1 MREIVLDTETTGVD
15 PLKGHRIVEI
25 GCLELYN
32 QVPTSRTFHRY
43 VNPEREIEAE
53 AVAIHGL
60 TTAMLAKHKVF
71 AEIAHEFLEFIGE
84 DRLVIHN
91 ADFDMRFL
99 NHEIGLCGFPALPL
113 ERALCTLKLTRKRY
127 PGAPASLDAL
137 CARFK
142 VDNSGRT
149 LHGALLDAQLLAEV
163 YMELLGGRQ
172 SALGLTTEMV
182 VEAAEVALAKAVAR
196 APREFTVS
204 EEELAAHAAMLTGM
218 KAPLWLSEVSYQRS
232 EVR

>member
-25 GCLELYN
+25 GCLELIN

-43 VNPEREIEAE
+43 INPEREVEAE

-60 TTAMLAKHKVF
+60 TTAFLARHKTF

-99 NHEIGLCGFPALPL
+99 NHEIGMCGYPALAAD
-113 ERALCTLKLTRKRY
+113 RALCTLKLTRKRY

-137 CARFK
+137 CQRFK

-196 APREFTVS
+196 PPREFAVS
-204 EEELAAHAAMLTGM
+204 EEELAAHNAMLAGM
-218 KAPLWLSEVSYQRS
+218 KAPLWLAEG
-232 EVR
+232 

>member
-15 PLKGHRIVEI
+15 PLAGHRIVEI
-25 GCLELYN
+25 GCLELVN

-43 VNPEREIEAE
+43 INPEREVEAE

-60 TTAMLAKHKVF
+60 SSDFLAKHPVF
-71 AEIAHEFLEFIGE
+71 AEIISEFLEFIGE

-99 NHEIGLCGFPALPL
+99 NHEIGMCGFPALPFD
-113 ERALCTLKLTRKRY
+113 RALCTLKLTRKRY

-137 CARFK
+137 CQRFK

-172 SALGLTTEMV
+172 SALGLTTEAV

-196 APREFTVS
+196 APRFFAVS
-204 EEELAAHAAMLTGM
+204 DDELAAHAAMLAAM
-218 KAPLWLSEVSYQRS
+218 KEPLWLAS
-232 EVR
+232 

>member
-25 GCLELYN
+25 GCLELVN
-32 QVPTSRTFHRY
+32 QVPTSLTFHRY
-43 VNPEREIEAE
+43 INPEREVEAE

-60 TTAMLAKHKVF
+60 TTAMLAKHKTF
-71 AEIAHEFLEFIGE
+71 AEIAGEFLEFIGD

-99 NHEIGLCGFPALPL
+99 NHEIGLCGFPALPP

-137 CARFK
+137 CQRFK

-172 SALGLTTEMV
+172 SALGLTRDAV
-182 VEAAEVALAKAVAR
+182 VEEAAAVLERAIAR
-196 APREFTVS
+196 APREFVVA
-204 EEELAAHAAMLTGM
+204 EEELAAHAAMLAGM
-218 KAPLWLSEVSYQRS
+218 KAPIWLAESA
-232 EVR
+232 